1 MKTSLSIL
9 CAYFAIAASTSTFT
23 WVNLSESDFALVK
36 CKDKVNLHFVAIDD
50 PRGIWI
56 EKNSLCTIV
65 AGDIDQLG
73 GVNAG
78 RTNDRS
84 PVEIYDKNCNWFFV
98 MVPKS
103 HIDISQTV
111 IECVHHD

>member
-23 WVNLSESDFALVK
+23 WVTDVTLVK
-36 CKDKVNLHFVAIDD
+36 CTGNDKVNLNFVVSAH
-50 PRGIWI
+50 PRGVWI
-56 EKNSLCTIV
+56 EKNRLCTI
-65 AGDIDQLG
+65 AADDIDQLG

-84 PVEIYDKNCNWFFV
+84 QVEIYDKNCNWFFV

-111 IECVHHD
+111 IECVYHD